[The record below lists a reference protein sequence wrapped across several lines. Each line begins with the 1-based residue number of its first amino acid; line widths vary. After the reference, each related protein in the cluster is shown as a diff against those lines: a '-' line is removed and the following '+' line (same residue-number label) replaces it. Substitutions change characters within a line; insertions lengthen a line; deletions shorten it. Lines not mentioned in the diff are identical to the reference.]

1 MKLQCHTAATLDGRM
16 SSPGRGRVRTGV
28 KSLRIPVDFRF
39 LRRKVR
45 APMNHQLQHN
55 FARHAGQFLPVQ
67 SCRIV
72 GIAKEDLP
80 ALGS

>member
-1 MKLQCHTAATLDGRM
+1 MVSAAVEAGCKVLLSEDMQHGFIV
-16 SSPGRGRVRTGV
+16 RGLTIVDSVDTGP
-28 KSLRIPVDFRF
+28 KK
-39 LRRKVR
+39 RKVR
-45 APMNHQLQHN
+45 APMNHQHPHN
-55 FARHAGQFLPVQ
+55 FARHAGQFLPMQ